1 VTTSRRARS
10 ALGLVFALAGVVLVL
25 NLIAFAFGQA
35 PAATLRRAL
44 EGTWGTPY
52 GIGQVLFKASPLLCT
67 GLAFEVALRA
77 GLFNIGAEGQLA
89 LASLVG
95 GAFAAKLPAG
105 TPWPVAVLAA
115 LVVGAGVG
123 ALVAL
128 PPAVMRA
135 RLGVHEII
143 TGIMMNR
150 VVDVLV
156 PWALTVVVGS
166 SSLRTADIAPAAAMM
181 RLDRLLPSLAGSAAS
196 AAFPL
201 AVAVVYAA
209 HALLARTRAGRE
221 MRFIG
226 LNAAACRAEGV
237 AVPRRLLQA
246 MLLSGALAGLGMTS
260 TVLGYKGYYELGLGA
275 GAGFS
280 GIAVAM
286 LGRGSPTGLVLAAL
300 LFGTLEQAGLAINA
314 HVPKEAMNV
323 LEAVVIVLVAIG
335 ARASRAPAAS
345 LAAPV
350 EPTPAPTPEA
360 SA

>member
-1 VTTSRRARS
+1 VSSRAARS

-25 NLIAFAFGQA
+25 NLVAFGFGEA
-35 PAATLRRAL
+35 PASTLRRVV

-52 GIGQVLFKASPLLCT
+52 GVGQVLFKASPLLMT
-67 GLAFEVALRA
+67 GLAFEIALRT

-89 LASLVG
+89 LASLLG
-95 GAFAAKLPAG
+95 GAFAAKLSPSL
-105 TPWPVAVLAA
+105 PWPVAVPLCLLIAMA
-115 LVVGAGVG
+115 TG

-150 VVDVLV
+150 VVEVIV

-166 SSLRTADIAPAAAMM
+166 SSLRTADVAPGAAMM
-181 RLDRLLPSLAGSAAS
+181 RLDRVAPALSGSAAS

-201 AVAVVYAA
+201 AVAIVFAT

-226 LNAAACRAEGV
+226 LNAEASRAEGV
-237 AVPRRLLQA
+237 AVPRRLAQA
-246 MLLSGALAGLGMTS
+246 MLLSGALAGLGMAS

-286 LGRGSPTGLVLAAL
+286 LGRGSATGLVAAAL

-314 HVPKEAMNV
+314 RVPKEAMSV
-323 LEAVVIVLVAIG
+323 LEAVVIVLVAIA
-335 ARASRAPAAS
+335 ARASRAPA
-345 LAAPV
+345 
-350 EPTPAPTPEA
+350 TPAARPEPVAAGEA
-360 SA
+360 SS